1 MKPTKK
7 CSGPNCTRRV
17 VAKGLCN
24 AHYGQARNGKD
35 LTPLPPLPARECSVD
50 GCARSDIKAKSLC
63 RMHYQRMRATGA
75 PGEAAPRFFKD
86 PSQAFEHRTHWDGE
100 CLVWDGYKTAAG
112 YGQIWDGGKVMWA
125 HRYAWENA
133 NGKIPEGMVIDHA
146 CWNPAC
152 VNVDHLRLATPAENS
167 RYINGAKATSQT
179 GHRNVHKHADGG
191 YAVQVTKDRIVHCRY
206 YSNLEDA
213 IAGAEQ
219 LRAELFHDFA
229 GRG

>member
-1 MKPTKK
+1 MPELVLALI
-7 CSGPNCTRRV
+7 SIVIALPG
-17 VAKGLCN
+17 A
-24 AHYGQARNGKD
+24 A
-35 LTPLPPLPARECSVD
+35 LTAWLAVGGVRDPRPDPLE
-50 GCARSDIKAKSLC
+50 
-63 RMHYQRMRATGA
+63 
-75 PGEAAPRFFKD
+75 EA
-86 PSQAFEHRTHWDGE
+86 
-100 CLVWDGYKTAAG
+100 
-112 YGQIWDGGKVMWA
+112 
-125 HRYAWENA
+125 A
-133 NGKIPEGMVIDHA
+133 NGKIPEGMFIDHA